1 MMIRWYFLHGP
12 LDGLSLECDSEEI
25 SDCPLNLAAHAYRE
39 SLNGFPG
46 ATFDAFWPPE
56 LLALAGRIEA
66 TQRLHSYRVVAARRY
81 EVAAA
86 SGLAPVLCEIRAKYE
101 GVTDRLVA
109 YQVDRQAGGV
119 AVKIR
124 RQWNSAAPPQLP
136 DVP

>member
-12 LDGLSLECDSEEI
+12 LDGLSIDCDSEEI

-56 LLALAGRIEA
+56 AAPAGRTEA
-66 TQRLHSYRVVAARRY
+66 TQRLHAYRVVAARRY

-86 SGLAPVLCEIRAKYE
+86 GGLAPVLCEIRAKYV
-101 GVTDRLVA
+101 GVTDRMIA
-109 YQVDRQAGGV
+109 YQVDRQAGSV
-119 AVKIR
+119 AVSIR
-124 RQWNSAAPPQLP
+124 RQWSSAAPPQLP
-136 DVP
+136 GTP